1 MEELSN
7 ALKALSGLQ
16 SQVAIV
22 VSTYNASITEKLLN
36 GAVETLQKAGISP
49 ANIVVSRVPGAWELP
64 LAAKWLADLSTVGAV
79 ITLGAVIRGETTHDQ
94 HINRAVSLALMDL
107 MQASGKPI
115 AFGLLTCNSLEQAL
129 HRAGGDVGNKG
140 EEAASAALSMLA
152 LKQSL
157 KGCVRL

>member
-1 MEELSN
+1 MEELAN

-22 VSTYNASITEKLLN
+22 VSTYNASITEKLLD
-36 GAVETLQKAGISP
+36 GAVRTLRGAGI
-49 ANIVVSRVPGAWELP
+49 AQENIVVSRVPGAWELP

-94 HINRAVSLALMDL
+94 HINRAVSLALMEL
-107 MQASGKPI
+107 MQVSGKPI
-115 AFGLLTCNSLEQAL
+115 AFGLLTCNTLEQAL

>member
-1 MEELSN
+1 MEEHAN

-22 VSTYNASITEKLLN
+22 VSTYNTSITEKLLV
-36 GAVETLQKAGISP
+36 GAVETLRAAGVS
-49 ANIVVSRVPGAWELP
+49 AENIVVSRVPGAWELP

-94 HINRAVSLALMDL
+94 HINRAVSLALMEL
-107 MQASGKPI
+107 MQISGKPI
-115 AFGLLTCNSLEQAL
+115 AFGLLTCNTLEQAL

-157 KGCVRL
+157 KGSVRL

>member
-1 MEELSN
+1 MEEHAN

-22 VSTYNASITEKLLN
+22 VSTYNASITEKLLA

-49 ANIVVSRVPGAWELP
+49 GNIVVSRVPGAWELP

-79 ITLGAVIRGETTHDQ
+79 VTLGAVIRGETTHDQ
-94 HINRAVSLALMDL
+94 HINRAVSLALMEL
-107 MQASGKPI
+107 MQSSGKPI
-115 AFGLLTCNSLEQAL
+115 AFGLLTCNTLEQAL

-157 KGCVRL
+157 KGSVRL